1 MSAGTQLARRVLSVA
16 GRLVVAVG
24 HVLARLGRLVGR
36 TASLVRQETGPTMAV
51 LRADDP
57 PGDDRDLLWIGRR
70 ALLSAIPLIV
80 FLAVRSVQVGG
91 TSLLDVLLVLS
102 LGLFFVVTG
111 QAVARVRAARTP

>member
-1 MSAGTQLARRVLSVA
+1 VSAGTQLARRVLSVA

>member
-1 MSAGTQLARRVLSVA
+1 VSAGTQLARRVLSVA

-24 HVLARLGRLVGR
+24 HVLVRLGRLVGR
-36 TASLVRQETGPTMAV
+36 TASLVRHETGPTMAV

-102 LGLFFVVTG
+102 LGLFLVVTG
-111 QAVARVRAARTP
+111 QAVTKVRAARTP

>member
-36 TASLVRQETGPTMAV
+36 TASLVRHETGPTMAV

-102 LGLFFVVTG
+102 LGLFLVVTG